1 MNRSPA
7 FKSLYAFVAV
17 AVALLQLAG
26 ALHYSLVQH
35 GYSAALGGV
44 VHLHASSRAEKPQA
58 RVTRVT
64 APGVALVSA
73 EAPACGTELCSV
85 ASAPQSPALYF
96 EPTVVGHVSF
106 GEARLL
112 GRALARSAEARRV
125 FLSAPKTSP
134 PV

>member
-1 MNRSPA
+1 MNRTPA
-7 FKSLYAFVAV
+7 FESLYAFVAL
-17 AVALLQLAG
+17 AVALFQLVG
-26 ALHYSLVQH
+26 ALHFSLVQH

-44 VHLHASSRAEKPQA
+44 VHLHALGRAEVKPSA
-58 RVTRVT
+58 RAV
-64 APGVALVSA
+64 PGVAAVSA
-73 EAPACGTELCSV
+73 EAPACGAELCSV

-96 EPTVVGHVSF
+96 EAAVAGHVAF

-125 FLSAPKTSP
+125 ILSAPKTSP

>member
-7 FKSLYAFVAV
+7 LKSLYAFAAL
-17 AVALLQLAG
+17 AVALLQLVSV
-26 ALHYSLVQH
+26 LHFSLVQH

-44 VHLHASSRAEKPQA
+44 VHLHSLARSEAKPLA
-58 RVTRVT
+58 R
-64 APGVALVSA
+64 GVEVQSA
-73 EAPACGTELCSV
+73 EAPSCGAERCSV

-96 EPTVVGHVSF
+96 EPAIAGHVSF

-112 GRALARSAEARRV
+112 GRASARSAAARRV
-125 FLSAPKTSP
+125 ILSAPKTSP

>member
-1 MNRSPA
+1 MNRAPV
-7 FKSLYAFVAV
+7 FKPLYAFVAV
-17 AVALLQLAG
+17 AVALLQLVG

-44 VHLHASSRAEKPQA
+44 VHLHARAAAKPRA
-58 RVTRVT
+58 RV
-64 APGVALVSA
+64 AQAVALVSA
-73 EAPACGTELCSV
+73 EAPSCGAELCSV

-96 EPTVVGHVSF
+96 EAAVAGHVSF

-125 FLSAPKTSP
+125 ILSAPKTSP